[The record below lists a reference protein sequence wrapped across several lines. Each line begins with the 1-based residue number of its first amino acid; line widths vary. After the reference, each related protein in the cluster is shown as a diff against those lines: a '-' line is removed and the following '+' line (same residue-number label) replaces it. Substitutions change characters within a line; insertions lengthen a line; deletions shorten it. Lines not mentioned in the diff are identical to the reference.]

1 MANEI
6 TVTAKLECTNGNLGT
21 SVRPSSHKFDQTAV
35 GAYDAVHNIGTTEE
49 NITTFQDLTT
59 EGWCYIRNLDATNY
73 CQVGFSTA
81 VYGIR
86 LEAGE
91 PALFRCEPAVTLYL
105 KANTAAT
112 NIRIVVL
119 ED

>member
-6 TVTAKLECTNGNLGT
+6 TVTQKITLTKGNHA
-21 SVRPSSHKFDQTAV
+21 VKVAPSAQTFDQTGV
-35 GAYDAVHNIGTTEE
+35 GAFDSVQDIATSEE
-49 NITTFQDLTT
+49 SMAAFGDVTT
-59 EGWCYIRNLDATNY
+59 EGWCYLRNLDAANFV
-73 CQVGFSTA
+73 QVGFATG

-91 PALFRCEPAVTLYL
+91 PASFRCEPGLTLYL
-105 KANTAAT
+105 KANTAAC
-112 NIRIVVL
+112 NVRVVVF